1 MKFLIICLGNPGDE
15 YAQTRHNIGFMVADR
30 LAEREKKMFEST
42 RLGWKTEVSFKGRT
56 LILLK
61 PSTFMNLSGKAFLF
75 HMVDQKIPIE
85 RTLTVT
91 DDLALPFGK
100 LRMKGKGSHGGHNGL
115 RNISELLGND
125 NFPRLR
131 MGIGNNFNPGKQV
144 DYVLN
149 PFSKDEAVHL
159 DSVCDLAIKGIEMLA
174 FQGIDHAM
182 TWLNGKNGLDSNAG

>member
-1 MKFLIICLGNPGDE
+1 MKFLIVCLGNPGPE
-15 YAQTRHNIGFMVADR
+15 YHETRHNIGFMVADR
-30 LAEREKKMFEST
+30 LAAREGKTFETT
-42 RLGWKTEVSFKGRT
+42 RLGWKTEIAHRGRT

-75 HMVDQKIPIE
+75 HQADQKIPVE
-85 RTLTVT
+85 RTLVVT

-100 LRMKGKGSHGGHNGL
+100 LRLKGKGSHGGHNGL

-125 NFPRLR
+125 NYPRLR
-131 MGIGNNFNPGKQV
+131 IGIGNNFNPGKQV

-149 PFSKDEAVHL
+149 PFSKQEQPFL
-159 DSVCDLAIKGIEMLA
+159 PEVCDLAIQSIEMMA

-182 TWLNGKNGLDSNAG
+182 TWLNGRKIDMG

>member
-1 MKFLIICLGNPGDE
+1 MKFLIVCLGNPGDE
-15 YAQTRHNIGFMVADR
+15 YEATRHNIGFMVADQ
-30 LAEREKKMFEST
+30 LAKREGKSWESS
-42 RLGWKTEVSFKGRT
+42 RLGWKTEISYKGRT

-75 HMVDQKIPIE
+75 HMADQKIAID
-85 RTLTVT
+85 RTLTIT

-100 LRMKGKGSHGGHNGL
+100 LRLKGKGSHGGHNGL

-131 MGIGNNFNPGKQV
+131 IGIGNNFNPGKQV

-149 PFSKDEAVHL
+149 PFSKDEQPYL
-159 DSVCDLAIKGIEMLA
+159 GEVCDLAIKGLEMFA

-182 TWLNGKNGLDSNAG
+182 TWLNGKNVVKE